1 MKPQGVCLRGFRV
14 CIFALNTRIRIFV
27 WQYKVAMYSSNAL
40 QSINMS
46 LWIWDGGGAV
56 GGGEGGEFVD
66 EGGCDNDGCA
76 AESDGV
82 SEEAI
87 AAFSTSALCAEGAL
101 TWSMLRCAKAQ
112 PEVEVA
118 CGPPKELHAVMEASS
133 CVRPSGEASLR
144 ALFNETSLESKPP
157 HTTALGASGSSWHRM
172 VEPGAKCWCAL
183 PRLIERRR
191 HDMRESSYKRK

>member
-1 MKPQGVCLRGFRV
+1 
-14 CIFALNTRIRIFV
+14 
-27 WQYKVAMYSSNAL
+27 
-40 QSINMS
+40 
-46 LWIWDGGGAV
+46 
-56 GGGEGGEFVD
+56 
-66 EGGCDNDGCA
+66 
-76 AESDGV
+76 
-82 SEEAI
+82 
-87 AAFSTSALCAEGAL
+87 
-101 TWSMLRCAKAQ
+101 MLRCAKAQ

-191 HDMRESSYKRK
+191 HDMREESSYKGTSRNCQSTFSRC